1 MRSSF
6 YTFAQKVPHDLWK
19 RFGRALN
26 LLENDI
32 ALAEKEVGLEVLI
45 EMLKKWQEKET
56 IGASVNTLLDTL
68 HQINLGGVAEDISIE
83 LVKEGSFQYE
93 VS

>member
-1 MRSSF
+1 M
-6 YTFAQKVPHDLWK
+6 PHDLWK